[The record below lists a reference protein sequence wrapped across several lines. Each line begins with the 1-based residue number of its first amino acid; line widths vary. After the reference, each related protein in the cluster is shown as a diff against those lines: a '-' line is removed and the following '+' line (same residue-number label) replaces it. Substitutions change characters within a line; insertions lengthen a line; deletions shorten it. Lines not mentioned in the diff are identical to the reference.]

1 MKRKALL
8 LWIMKVKVEPNNN
21 YFAIYRVSHITG
33 PTLFLLFSQV
43 LEHIQRNFWAF
54 LDSPGD
60 EDFKT
65 HLTYLPT

>member
-1 MKRKALL
+1 MQRPRQLL
-8 LWIMKVKVEPNNN
+8 MS
-21 YFAIYRVSHITG
+21 IYRVSHKSVY
-33 PTLFLLFSQV
+33 TLFLSFSQV